1 MNFSDEDKI
10 GTLQPHD
17 DTLIVTLK
25 IRGYDVKRVLVD
37 QGSGA
42 EIMYLNLFRGL
53 KLRAENLAYYNSP
66 LIGFNGKIVFPNG
79 QIKLPI

>member
-17 DTLIVTLK
+17 DALVVIFK

-37 QGSGA
+37 QGSGV
-42 EIMYLNLFRGL
+42 EIMYLDLFRGVE
-53 KLRAENLAYYNSP
+53 AE
-66 LIGFNGKIVFPNG
+66 G
-79 QIKLPI
+79 